1 MQKNM
6 WHFFLVLAFNQ
17 LEIPSKK
24 SGDTERCGEPII
36 LMYKLFSKGNHRF
49 STSMLVYLLVI
60 SHSLQ
65 MVLL

>member
-6 WHFFLVLAFNQ
+6 WHFFLLLAFNQ

-24 SGDTERCGEPII
+24 SGDAERCGEPTI
-36 LMYKLFSKGNHRF
+36 LYKSFSKGNHRF